1 MEDIEV
7 RLPAPVADA
16 PVELMMGVG
25 SSQGVRDT
33 IDGLSDSH
41 NETPAETRPLLTVS
55 NDQAATAV

>member
-7 RLPAPVADA
+7 PAPVADA
-16 PVELMMGVG
+16 PVELMGVG

-41 NETPAETRPLLTVS
+41 NETLAETRPLLTVG
-55 NDQAATAV
+55 ND